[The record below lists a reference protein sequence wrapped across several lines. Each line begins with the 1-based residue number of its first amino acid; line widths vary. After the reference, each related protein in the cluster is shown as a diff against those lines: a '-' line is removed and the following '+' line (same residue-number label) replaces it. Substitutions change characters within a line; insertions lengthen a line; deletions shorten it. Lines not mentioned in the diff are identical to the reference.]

1 MTNIF
6 SSKQKGF
13 TLIELLVVIAVIGML
28 ASIVLV
34 SLGPARARARDARRL
49 SDVRQMS
56 LAIEIERASQSTGG
70 EALVGCVGDQVDADT
85 CSGPGAISF
94 TLFQDPSTPGTPCA
108 SGGSTTTCQYSIAQD
123 GGAAAATTAPTG
135 TARFLAALPKFFRVL
150 KTLASLAAIPALE
163 AIFLMSLP
171 KVILMRLEEAGI
183 HSSEGTVA

>member
-1 MTNIF
+1 MI
-6 SSKQKGF
+6 SSKQRGF

-123 GGAAAATTAPTG
+123 GGAAAATLDNYQICFVLEQASSVG
-135 TARFLAALPKFFRVL
+135 AAGKYQM
-150 KTLASLAAIPALE
+150 TDGGSIAS
-163 AIFLMSLP
+163 
-171 KVILMRLEEAGI
+171 GCD
-183 HSSEGTVA
+183 